1 MDEMPN
7 SSREESYGLRSQRGG
22 QQSQRGTLVLSDED
36 GYVGETILIQGRNL
50 PAGEEFELRWKSVQG
65 EWGVLRAH
73 EIVGPQYRPR
83 VDTIGSVQTDDS
95 GSFDTEFTIPEDYG
109 GDHLIKLVDSSGD
122 QIDDAEIEVI
132 PHFELLN
139 ETAELGD
146 AFTIRGYGIGPDI
159 MVNNYPVVW
168 DNGYVGFMTG
178 VQNRGTATA
187 EIRAAG
193 PPGKHVLQVW
203 RSHLGIPFLQNNT
216 QSPYGKV
223 SDGRKRTWTV
233 EVTEPES
240 ELRTSWV
247 DPLLDEGPIDL
258 HYPDIDEDTEA
269 SLDITPECG
278 QAGTTAVISGSGF
291 PSQTEVN
298 LIWYRH
304 DGHEPQGKN
313 QPPDH
318 TIWANRVPDLLPT
331 VSTDSDGSFQVE
343 IEIPVDV
350 GSTRP
355 ITAEV
360 NGREVAVTGFMM
372 QPSIETFEPTSG
384 PVGTEIEIELTGI
397 GWTMYETTPMF
408 VYDNDM
414 LGYSCA
420 LSGPQRTKLRT
431 VLRASGQPGHHFID
445 VYPAIFTAEED
456 DPDYQLKPHL
466 SYLDNHPV
474 RPLPACHFTFEVT
487 E

>member
-1 MDEMPN
+1 LGSDE
-7 SSREESYGLRSQRGG
+7 G
-22 QQSQRGTLVLSDED
+22 QTTAGTGTLVLDSEE
-36 GYVGETILIQGRNL
+36 GYVGDTITFRGLNL
-50 PAGEEFELRWKSVQG
+50 PPNEQFDLRWQSVSG
-65 EWGVLRAH
+65 EWGVLQAH

-83 VDTIGSVQTDDS
+83 TDTIATVESDS
-95 GSFDTEFTIPEDYG
+95 DGRFEMEWTVPEDYG
-109 GDHLIKLVDSSGD
+109 GDHRIRLVNGD
-122 QIDDAEIEVI
+122 GGDIAETEFEII
-132 PHFELLN
+132 PHFEVL
-139 ETAELGD
+139 ETTAELGD
-146 AFTIRGYGIGPDI
+146 SFTVRGYGIGPEI

-193 PPGKHVLQVW
+193 PPGQHVLQVW

-223 SDGRKRTWTV
+223 ADGRKRTWTV
-233 EVTEPES
+233 EVTEPE
-240 ELRTSWV
+240 EPPETAWV
-247 DPLLDEGPIDL
+247 DPLLEENPIPL
-258 HYPDIDEDTEA
+258 HYPDLDEDTDAE
-269 SLDITPECG
+269 LDITPQCG
-278 QAGTTAVISGSGF
+278 QAGTTAVLSGSGF
-291 PSQTEVN
+291 PAHEEVD

-304 DGHEPQGKN
+304 EGHEPQGKN

-318 TIWANRVPDLLPT
+318 SVWAERKPDVLPT
-331 VSTDSDGSFQVE
+331 VSTDSDGEFQVE

-355 ITAEV
+355 IAAEIG
-360 NGREVAVTGFMM
+360 GRSVAVTGFML

-384 PVGTEIEIELTGI
+384 PVGTEIEIELSGI

-420 LSGPQRTKLRT
+420 LSGPNRTKLRT
-431 VLRASGQPGHHFID
+431 KLRASGQPGYHFIE

-456 DPDYQLKPHL
+456 DPDFQLKPHL

>member
-1 MDEMPN
+1 MGDMDSN
-7 SSREESYGLRSQRGG
+7 SSSSRSRLGSGEG
-22 QQSQRGTLVLSDED
+22 QTTASTGTLVLDSEE
-36 GYVGETILIQGRNL
+36 GYVGDTITFRGLNL
-50 PAGEEFELRWKSVQG
+50 PPNEQFDLRWQSVSG
-65 EWGVLRAH
+65 EWGVLQAH

-83 VDTIGSVQTDDS
+83 TDTIATVESDS
-95 GSFDTEFTIPEDYG
+95 DGRFEMEWAVPEDYG
-109 GDHLIKLVDSSGD
+109 GDHRIRLVDADGEAV
-122 QIDDAEIEVI
+122 AETEFEII
-132 PHFELLN
+132 PHFELL
-139 ETAELGD
+139 ETTAELGD
-146 AFTIRGYGIGPDI
+146 SFTVRGYGIGPEI

-223 SDGRKRTWTV
+223 ADGRKRTWTV
-233 EVTEPES
+233 EVTEPE
-240 ELRTSWV
+240 EPPETAWV
-247 DPLLDEGPIDL
+247 DPLLEENPIPL
-258 HYPDIDEDTEA
+258 HYPDLDEDTAAE
-269 SLDITPECG
+269 LDITPECG
-278 QAGTTAVISGSGF
+278 QAGTTAVLSGSGF
-291 PSQTEVN
+291 PTHREVD

-304 DGHEPQGKN
+304 EGHEPQGKN

-318 TIWANRVPDLLPT
+318 SVWAERKPDVLPT
-331 VSTDSDGSFQVE
+331 VTTDSEGQFQIEV
-343 IEIPVDV
+343 EIPVDV

-355 ITAEV
+355 IVAEID
-360 NGREVAVTGFMM
+360 GRSVAVTGFML
-372 QPSIETFEPTSG
+372 QPSIETFAPTSG
-384 PVGTEIEIELTGI
+384 PVGTEIEIELSGI

-420 LSGPQRTKLRT
+420 LSGPNRTKLRT
-431 VLRASGQPGHHFID
+431 KLRASGQPGYHFIE

-456 DPDYQLKPHL
+456 DPDFQLKPHL

>member
-1 MDEMPN
+1 MDDQP
-7 SSREESYGLRSQRGG
+7 SDPASESYRLRGQRSQ
-22 QQSQRGTLVLSDED
+22 QQSPQGTLVLSDDD
-36 GYVGETILIQGRNL
+36 GYVGDTVTIQGRNL
-50 PAGEEFELRWKSVQG
+50 PVNEQYDLRWRSVNG

-83 VDTIGSVQTDDS
+83 TDTICTVETDDS
-95 GSFDTEFTIPEDYG
+95 GGFDESYTIPQDYG
-109 GDHLIKLVDSSGD
+109 GDHTIELVDDEGERVAS
-122 QIDDAEIEVI
+122 AELEVI
-132 PHFELLN
+132 PHFELQDD
-139 ETAELGD
+139 TAALGES
-146 AFTIRGYGIGPDI
+146 FVITGYGIGPDI

-187 EIRAAG
+187 EIRAVG
-193 PPGKHVLQVW
+193 PPGTHVLQVW

-223 SDGRKRTWTV
+223 ADGRKRTWTV
-233 EVTEPES
+233 EVTEPEDPP
-240 ELRTSWV
+240 ETAWV
-247 DPLLDEGPIDL
+247 DPLLEEQPIPL
-258 HYPDIDEDTEA
+258 HYPDIEADTDA
-269 SLDITPECG
+269 SLDITPQCG
-278 QAGTTAVISGSGF
+278 QAGTTAIISGSGF
-291 PSQTEVN
+291 PPGEAVN

-304 DGHEPQGKN
+304 DGHEPQGKK

-318 TIWANRVPDLLPT
+318 SIWAERHPDVLPT
-331 VSTDSDGSFQVE
+331 VTTDSDGEFRVE

-360 NGREVAVTGFMM
+360 GGQEVAVTGFMM

-384 PVGTEIEIELTGI
+384 PVGTEIEIELSGV

-420 LSGPQRTKLRT
+420 LSGPQRNKLRT
-431 VLRASGQPGHHFID
+431 VLRASGQPGYHFID

-456 DPDYQLKPHL
+456 DPDFQLKPHL

>member
-1 MDEMPN
+1 MSEQPDN
-7 SSREESYGLRSQRGG
+7 SRRESDGGRRQRDDG
-22 QQSQRGTLVLSDED
+22 QTQQETLVLSDED
-36 GYVGETILIQGRNL
+36 AYVGDSIVIKGRNL
-50 PAGEEFELRWKSVQG
+50 PANESFDLRWKSVHG
-65 EWGVLRAH
+65 EWGVLEAH

-83 VDTIGSVQTDDS
+83 TDTITTIETDDS
-95 GSFDTEFTIPEDYG
+95 GAFDWEFTIPEDYG
-109 GDHLIKLVDSSGD
+109 GDHIIKLVDSDDTSVA
-122 QIDDAEIEVI
+122 DAEIEVI

-146 AFTIRGYGIGPDI
+146 FFTIRGYGIGPDI

-223 SDGRKRTWTV
+223 SDGRTRTWTV
-233 EVTEPES
+233 EVTEPE
-240 ELRTSWV
+240 TPPQTAWV
-247 DPLLDEGPIDL
+247 DDLFQESPIEL
-258 HYPDIDEDTEA
+258 HYPDIDQDTA
-269 SLDITPECG
+269 ATLDITPECG
-278 QAGTTAVISGSGF
+278 QAGTSAIISGSDF
-291 PSQTEVN
+291 PPHTEVD

-304 DGHEPQGKN
+304 DGHEPQGKK

-318 TIWANRVPDLLPT
+318 SIWSEQVHDLLPT

-355 ITAEV
+355 ITAAV
-360 NGREVAVTGFMM
+360 DGREVAVTGFMM

-384 PVGTEIEIELTGI
+384 PVGTEIEIELTGV
-397 GWTMYETTPMF
+397 GWTNYETTPMF

-414 LGYSCA
+414 LGYSCS

-445 VYPAIFTAEED
+445 VYPAIFTTEDD
-456 DPDYQLKPHL
+456 DPDFQLMPHL

-474 RPLPACHFTFEVT
+474 RPLPAAHFSFEVT